1 MRNGGDD
8 AMAKTVKT
16 PRFVRASTKGQVRST
31 LRLAGQST
39 ASAMFA
45 EGKTKRRTTPRK
57 AHHAIGRLPATRDPV
72 RLIVASNED
81 RVSALVPVRH
91 TRMLESPFT
100 FYRGTAGVQAYDL
113 AHAPSSGIEVQCCG
127 DAHLMNFGGFATPER
142 NFVFD
147 LNDFDEAF
155 PAPFEWDVKR
165 LSASFVLAARWR
177 GFSESV
183 AQDIAEAT
191 ARAYRERI
199 AASSRE
205 ATLDTWY
212 AAVTW
217 EGIRNQVAGDAKIL
231 KGIDSIVA
239 KAHSRTG
246 ENVFYRLTKT
256 GDGEP
261 RLLDQPPLLYH
272 PPDIDLTSVAKPF
285 LDGYANTLREDVR
298 SLFSR
303 LRFVDAALKVVGVGS
318 VGTRCLVLLML
329 GEQNEPVFLQVK
341 EARGSVL
348 ADTSRTPRWA
358 NNGERVVAGQRAMQA
373 ASDIFLGWSK
383 GVNNRDFYVRQLRDM
398 KMSVDLAGIRQAGL
412 NFYGVLCGQTLAR
425 AHAKA
430 GGATRIAGYLGRS
443 EAFDTAI
450 GRYALAYA
458 DQAERDYEAFRRAA
472 AAGTIRTEATAEPE
486 QLAIA

>member
-1 MRNGGDD
+1 
-8 AMAKTVKT
+8 
-16 PRFVRASTKGQVRST
+16 
-31 LRLAGQST
+31 
-39 ASAMFA
+39 
-45 EGKTKRRTTPRK
+45 
-57 AHHAIGRLPATRDPV
+57 
-72 RLIVASNED
+72 
-81 RVSALVPVRH
+81 
-91 TRMLESPFT
+91 
-100 FYRGTAGVQAYDL
+100 
-113 AHAPSSGIEVQCCG
+113 
-127 DAHLMNFGGFATPER
+127 MNFGGFATPER
-142 NFVFD
+142 NFIFD

-177 GFSESV
+177 GFSERV

-191 ARAYRERI
+191 VRAYRERI

-217 EGIRNQVAGDAKIL
+217 EGIRDQVAGDAKIL

-239 KAHSRTG
+239 KAQSRTG

-256 GDGEP
+256 GDGEL

-272 PPDIDLTSVAKPF
+272 PPDMDLASVAKPF
-285 LDGYANTLREDVR
+285 LDGYASTLREDVR

-348 ADTSRTPRWA
+348 ADTSKAPRWA

-450 GRYALAYA
+450 ARYALAYA

-472 AAGTIRTEATAEPE
+472 AAGKIRTEATAQPE